1 MKFIIELS
9 AEETQ
14 KAAESGVLLDLI
26 TKVADRI
33 KAEPKQTSAPAV
45 APVPAPAPASAV
57 VTQPAP
63 APTPAAPTTP
73 APVIPSP
80 VAPVPTPAQPSP
92 MAPTAPVTYTVEQLA
107 AAAMQLKDQNRLP
120 DLQTLLAQFGVMAL
134 TQLKPEQ
141 LNPFAAALQGLGV
154 KL

>member
-14 KAAESGVLLDLI
+14 KAAETGVLLDLI
-26 TKVADRI
+26 TKAADRI
-33 KAEPKQTSAPAV
+33 KAEPKQTPAPAV
-45 APVPAPAPASAV
+45 APVSAPAPAPVSAPTTPTPV
-57 VTQPAP
+57 VAPAPVVPAP
-63 APTPAAPTTP
+63 APVT
-73 APVIPSP
+73 
-80 VAPVPTPAQPSP
+80 QPSP

-120 DLQTLLAQFGVMAL
+120 DLQALLAQFGVMAL

>member
-1 MKFIIELS
+1 MKFIIEFS
-9 AEETQ
+9 AEDTH
-14 KAAESGVLLDLI
+14 KAAETGVLLDLI
-26 TKVADRI
+26 TKAADRI
-33 KAEPKQTSAPAV
+33 KSEPKQTPAPAV
-45 APVPAPAPASAV
+45 APVSAPAPAPVSAPTTPTPV
-57 VTQPAP
+57 VAPAPVVPAP
-63 APTPAAPTTP
+63 APVT
-73 APVIPSP
+73 
-80 VAPVPTPAQPSP
+80 QPSP

-120 DLQTLLAQFGVMAL
+120 DLQALLAQFGVMAL

>member
-14 KAAESGVLLDLI
+14 KAAETGVLLDLI
-26 TKVADRI
+26 TKAADRI
-33 KAEPKQTSAPAV
+33 KAEPKQTPAPAV
-45 APVPAPAPASAV
+45 AQVSAPTTPTPVVAPAPVVPAPAP
-57 VTQPAP
+57 VT
-63 APTPAAPTTP
+63 
-73 APVIPSP
+73 
-80 VAPVPTPAQPSP
+80 QPSP

-120 DLQTLLAQFGVMAL
+120 DLQALLAQFGVMAL

>member
-14 KAAESGVLLDLI
+14 KAAETGVLLDLI
-26 TKVADRI
+26 TKAADRI
-33 KAEPKQTSAPAV
+33 KAEPKQTPAPAV
-45 APVPAPAPASAV
+45 APVSAPAPAPVSASTAPTPV
-57 VTQPAP
+57 VAP
-63 APTPAAPTTP
+63 APVVHAP
-73 APVIPSP
+73 APV
-80 VAPVPTPAQPSP
+80 TQPSP

-120 DLQTLLAQFGVMAL
+120 DLQALLAQFGVMAL

>member
-14 KAAESGVLLDLI
+14 KAAETGVLLDLI
-26 TKVADRI
+26 TKAADRI
-33 KAEPKQTSAPAV
+33 KAEPKQTPAPAV
-45 APVPAPAPASAV
+45 APVSAPAPAPAATPV
-57 VTQPAP
+57 PVAP
-63 APTPAAPTTP
+63 APVAATPSPAPIAQPTPTLPAASP
-73 APVIPSP
+73 A
-80 VAPVPTPAQPSP
+80 AQP
-92 MAPTAPVTYTVEQLA
+92 APTAPVTYTVEQLA

-120 DLQTLLAQFGVMAL
+120 DLQALLAQFGVMAL

>member
-14 KAAESGVLLDLI
+14 KAAETGVLLDLI
-26 TKVADRI
+26 TKAADRI
-33 KAEPKQTSAPAV
+33 KAEPKQTPAPAV
-45 APVPAPAPASAV
+45 APVSAPAPAPAATPVPVAPAPVAATPSPAPIAQPTPTLPV
-57 VTQPAP
+57 ASPAAQPAP
-63 APTPAAPTTP
+63 
-73 APVIPSP
+73 
-80 VAPVPTPAQPSP
+80 
-92 MAPTAPVTYTVEQLA
+92 TALVTYTVEQLA

-120 DLQTLLAQFGVMAL
+120 DLQALLAQFGVMAL